1 MRERKNA
8 CERNRPAKGG
18 KIEREKECPI
28 WAEFEL
34 ISRWLVVVAY
44 NGDDL
49 AKGMREREKRLREK
63 SIWQREERKRE
74 RDKKRRPDL
83 VVARDGEDWCGG
95 GGLWRSN
102 EGSMRRE
109 SFG

>member
-1 MRERKNA
+1 M
-8 CERNRPAKGG
+8 
-18 KIEREKECPI
+18 
-28 WAEFEL
+28 
-34 ISRWLVVVAY
+34 VVAY

-49 AKGMREREKRLREK
+49 AKGMRERKKMPERETDLAKGEKKE
-63 SIWQREERKRE
+63 RE
-74 RDKKRRPDL
+74 REKKRRPDL

-95 GGLWRSN
+95 GSLWRSN

>member
-1 MRERKNA
+1 M
-8 CERNRPAKGG
+8 
-18 KIEREKECPI
+18 
-28 WAEFEL
+28 
-34 ISRWLVVVAY
+34 VVAY

-49 AKGMREREKRLREK
+49 AKGMREREKMPERETDLAK
-63 SIWQREERKRE
+63 GEKKERE
-74 RDKKRRPDL
+74 REKKRRLDL

-95 GGLWRSN
+95 GSLWRSN

>member
-1 MRERKNA
+1 M
-8 CERNRPAKGG
+8 
-18 KIEREKECPI
+18 
-28 WAEFEL
+28 
-34 ISRWLVVVAY
+34 VVAY

-49 AKGMREREKRLREK
+49 AKGMREREKMPERETDLAK
-63 SIWQREERKRE
+63 GEKKERE
-74 RDKKRRPDL
+74 REKKRRPDL

-95 GGLWRSN
+95 GSLWRSN